1 MIFTIC
7 ALEVAVV
14 EECVYMA
21 PLFTLQ
27 LKNLSSPDISG
38 GDISGCNAITHV
50 AMQNPDNQIWKSRIS
65 ISTKL
70 KLYNLLLT

>member
-21 PLFTLQ
+21 PLFTRH
-27 LKNLSSPDISG
+27 LKNLSSP
-38 GDISGCNAITHV
+38 DISGCNAITHV

-70 KLYNLLLT
+70 KLY